1 MGCKRWLQKDGQ
13 SIEKFQEHREP
24 RKNVNYKRYK
34 FFSRAQES
42 DETIDQYV
50 TELRKMCETCEFV
63 TLKNSLIKDRI
74 VLGVNDATDMREIV
88 QDFRLHRQ

>member
-1 MGCKRWLQKDGQ
+1 MLITRDT
-13 SIEKFQEHREP
+13 SSFQEP
-24 RKNVNYKRYK
+24 RKVMKPC
-34 FFSRAQES
+34 
-42 DETIDQYV
+42 IDQYV
-50 TELRKMCETCEFV
+50 TELRKMSETCEFV

>member
-1 MGCKRWLQKDGQ
+1 MLITRDTN
-13 SIEKFQEHREP
+13 SFQ
-24 RKNVNYKRYK
+24 
-34 FFSRAQES
+34 AQES

-50 TELRKMCETCEFV
+50 TELRKMSETCEFV